1 MSEDDGGRVD
11 HQDEH
16 GDTAPPTAPVAVR
29 SGAPWGLAA
38 FLLGVVLLVV
48 FVVQNVQDVS
58 LRFLG
63 FEGEYPLALIIIVVI
78 AVTILL
84 DEILGAALRKR
95 RRTRRA
101 EREELRRLRKQR

>member
-1 MSEDDGGRVD
+1 VSDERSERKP
-11 HQDEH
+11 DETK
-16 GDTAPPTAPVAVR
+16 GVSPSPKSSTPAP
-29 SGAPWGLAA
+29 SGVPWGLAA

-63 FEGEYPLALIIIVVI
+63 FEGEYPLALIIIVIV
-78 AVTILL
+78 ALTILL
-84 DEILGAALRKR
+84 DEILGAAIKKR

-101 EREELRRLRKQR
+101 EREELHRLRKQK